1 MTKKVLLVEN
11 DTAIRIILSESL
23 EHAGYDVLQAESGK
37 MALSMLENRDI
48 SIILSARFLPDMDGL
63 QLCRRIKVHPDS
75 GAVYFIVTATKE
87 ERDQGMESSDS
98 GVDDFLSKPVDEG
111 ELLMRVKVGERFT
124 AQQKNMENLACVD
137 PLTCLRNKR
146 AFDYELESEIAR
158 LKRYKQAFSLLLVEI
173 DNINSIC
180 DELGPAGRDSALR
193 LFGKFLLSNLR
204 LSDYTYRVADSRFSV
219 ILPQIK
225 ELDAEKAIS
234 RLKGAFSAF
243 MSEHKGEIPKNLSF
257 IIGSVAIQ
265 DNSILSREQIV
276 NAAEKIMYLDKK
288 RNLDSESHHMA
299 EMVENK
305 GTVLVVDDEPVIR
318 MILQRSLSSAGYKV
332 LLAEDG
338 ESCLEILKREE
349 PEVLILDWILPNMDG
364 MDVCRKVREDQLAKP
379 PYIIVMTIIRGAKS
393 RIHALNTGAD
403 DYASKPIDV
412 DELLARVRV
421 GMRIEALKRQI
432 ARAEKL
438 EGVMQMAG
446 AVAHEL
452 SQPLTAL
459 MGLADLALMR
469 MDASDQNYRHIAQI
483 VELAQRLGD
492 LVKKIGSIMK
502 YETMDYVGHTKIVD
516 IDKASKRN
524 AVKDADTTV

>member
-1 MTKKVLLVEN
+1 
-11 DTAIRIILSESL
+11 
-23 EHAGYDVLQAESGK
+23 
-37 MALSMLENRDI
+37 
-48 SIILSARFLPDMDGL
+48 
-63 QLCRRIKVHPDS
+63 
-75 GAVYFIVTATKE
+75 
-87 ERDQGMESSDS
+87 
-98 GVDDFLSKPVDEG
+98 
-111 ELLMRVKVGERFT
+111 
-124 AQQKNMENLACVD
+124 
-137 PLTCLRNKR
+137 
-146 AFDYELESEIAR
+146 
-158 LKRYKQAFSLLLVEI
+158 
-173 DNINSIC
+173 
-180 DELGPAGRDSALR
+180 
-193 LFGKFLLSNLR
+193 
-204 LSDYTYRVADSRFSV
+204 
-219 ILPQIK
+219 
-225 ELDAEKAIS
+225 
-234 RLKGAFSAF
+234 

-318 MILQRSLSSAGYKV
+318 MILQRSLSSAGYRV

-403 DYASKPIDV
+403 DYTSKPIDV

-421 GMRIEALKRQI
+421 GMRIETLKRQI

-524 AVKDADTTV
+524 AVKDVNTAV